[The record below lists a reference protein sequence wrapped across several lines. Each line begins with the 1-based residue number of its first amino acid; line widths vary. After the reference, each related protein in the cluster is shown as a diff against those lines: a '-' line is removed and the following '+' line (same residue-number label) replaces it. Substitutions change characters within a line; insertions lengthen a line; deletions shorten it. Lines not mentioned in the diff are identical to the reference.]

1 MNHIKC
7 FKLYFTAIPC
17 ITESGFPPP
26 KTTSVVVIATD
37 HKATGVKR
45 ILPLTNH
52 PPPTKKGALLV
63 HCSNC
68 AQLQEKLN
76 QKSGVI
82 RELEVSISD
91 LKQELSKLD
100 NTREAA
106 TSKIDRLKESLKDI
120 YTEHQLARLSDGTT
134 RGRPWDMETVR
145 RAAKLVLAC
154 GRTGYQ
160 EILNQGQPFP
170 SLKTLN
176 RCCS

>member
-1 MNHIKC
+1 M
-7 FKLYFTAIPC
+7 
-17 ITESGFPPP
+17 
-26 KTTSVVVIATD
+26 VVVSTD
-37 HKATGVKR
+37 PKGSGKR
-45 ILPLTNH
+45 ILPLTSH
-52 PPPTKKGALLV
+52 QSPAKKSSLLL
-63 HCSNC
+63 NC
-68 AQLQEKLN
+68 ANCVQLQEKLN
-76 QKSGVI
+76 QKTGVI

-91 LKQELSKLD
+91 LKQELAKLD
-100 NTREAA
+100 GTREAA

-120 YTEHQLARLSDGTT
+120 YTEHQLTRLTDGTT

-176 RCCS
+176 R